1 VLSLLVAHS
10 PGETRVALTR
20 NGLLAEFHM
29 HRPGAPDAVGDLYW
43 ARVISHVPAMAGAF
57 VSLGEIEAFLPDS
70 DGAAGR
76 GTGDHL
82 AVRVTRAAQAQKGP
96 RVTAR
101 LTAAESALATA
112 GAVRRLAAGL
122 TPLEELRGAYPE
134 AVVREGPFGDAL
146 EAEIEA
152 LAGPAIM
159 LPGGM
164 RGTITPTPAL
174 TAIDLDSGGATA
186 ARMAK
191 AAAQFAANRD
201 AMPELARQIA
211 LRNLSGAILVDFS
224 GVATR
229 KRAALLAPLRA
240 ALAADRLRPRLVGLS
255 ALGFAEILRPRLRP
269 ALHERA
275 AGPHAA
281 GLAALRH
288 AAREAAVAGSRRL
301 VLRAAPAVVA
311 ALEADQAARADIARV
326 MTYPLALRSDPAL
339 AEAGWVIED
348 VRG

>member
-1 VLSLLVAHS
+1 VLSLLAAHS
-10 PGETRVALTR
+10 PGETRVALLK
-20 NGLLAEFHM
+20 GGVLAEFHV
-29 HRPGAPDAVGDLYW
+29 HRPGAPDGVGDVYW
-43 ARVISHVPAMAGAF
+43 ARVINHVPAMAGAF
-57 VSLGEIEAFLPDS
+57 VSLGDMEAFLPDS
-70 DGAAGR
+70 DGGAGR

-82 AVRVTRAAQAQKGP
+82 AVRVTRAAQGQKGP

-101 LTAAESALATA
+101 LTDAEQARATG
-112 GAVRRLAAGL
+112 GAVRRLAAGP
-122 TPLEELRGAYPE
+122 TPLAELRAAYPQ
-134 AVVREGPFGDAL
+134 AVVCEGPFGDAL
-146 EAEIEA
+146 EAEIDG
-152 LAGPAIM
+152 LAGPAIT

-164 RGTITPTPAL
+164 RGSITPTPAL

-201 AMPELARQIA
+201 ALPELARQIA

-229 KRAALLAPLRA
+229 KRAALLAPLGV

-269 ALHERA
+269 PLHERVS
-275 AGPHAA
+275 GPHAA

-288 AAREAAVAGSRRL
+288 VALEAAAAGSRRL
-301 VLRAAPAVVA
+301 VLRAAPPVVA
-311 ALEADQAARADIARV
+311 ALEQDQAARADLARV
-326 MTYPLALRSDPAL
+326 MTYNLVLRSDPAL

-348 VRG
+348 VRA